1 MVCLTENNLLAIYNI
16 FNYFEMNENELYYDN
31 DEFRFKIKICNIK
44 IFYNLLHIF
53 SAYIFMLIFFVSF
66 IWF

>member
-66 IWF
+66 I